1 MLLIQPNFKDGWDNK
16 QIRDYYEQNPENYHK
31 TVKQI
36 VKDFCQN

>member
-1 MLLIQPNFKDGWDNK
+1 MLLFQQNFNDGWDNK
-16 QIRDYYEQNPENYHK
+16 QIKLYYEENHENYHK